1 MNAEPSPRNLI
12 FAFVLIAIAIAGSA
26 LVLLA
31 TQPQTVTIT
40 IYPPEPT
47 ATPLPSETPAPITVY
62 VTGEVLQPGLFTMP
76 PGSRV
81 LDAINA
87 AGGATDVADLERI
100 NLAGILRDGD
110 QVHVFAQG
118 ESPGEAQAIATSAG
132 GTVIY
137 INTATAEELEALP
150 GVGPAL
156 AQEIIAYREANG
168 PFTSMEDLDNVPGI
182 GPTRL
187 EQWADLISFE

>member
-87 AGGATDVADLERI
+87 AGGATDVADLEWI